1 MFAQVSVNGFRFVSL
16 ICDLHIAPLKKDKDD
31 TGKFKKKTFTAF
43 FANTF
48 LIKGQ
53 SGKGNDLRQPKFSVD
68 RREHSNFFS
77 FSSSFN

>member
-1 MFAQVSVNGFRFVSL
+1 MCAQVSVNGFRFVSL

-48 LIKGQ
+48 LIK
-53 SGKGNDLRQPKFSVD
+53 SPI
-68 RREHSNFFS
+68 REREMIYVNQNFLLTGVS
-77 FSSSFN
+77 IPISLAQLII